1 MVCYFLIYFGNRYV
15 SWLEILKNVDLIP
28 EVLFLVCLHGIVRY
42 VNFSYFDFVGREA
55 QFAFPETRLG
65 IIPGAGGTQ
74 RLPRI
79 VGKSRAKELIFTGRR
94 VDAHEALNIG
104 GCDSVQKRFGVD

>member
-1 MVCYFLIYFGNRYV
+1 MINR
-15 SWLEILKNVDLIP
+15 SSFWL
-28 EVLFLVCLHGIVRY
+28 LF
-42 VNFSYFDFVGREA
+42 DAGRDA

-94 VDAHEALNIG
+94 VDAHEAFTLGNWL
-104 GCDSVQKRFGVD
+104 